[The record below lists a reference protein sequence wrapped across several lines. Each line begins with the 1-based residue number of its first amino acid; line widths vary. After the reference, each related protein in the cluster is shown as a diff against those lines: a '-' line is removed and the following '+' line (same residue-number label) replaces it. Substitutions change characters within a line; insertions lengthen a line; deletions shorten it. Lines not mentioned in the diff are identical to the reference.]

1 MDEPIIIEKI
11 EMKAY
16 LEAVILSESLI
27 AQKLKDLLHNKTKS
41 DRYLDKDVTS
51 VISSISRYSWDQRL
65 APFLKEQVLDWW
77 KRRCTLF
84 HSKAYVLNSLD
95 KNQKKL
101 EELAMDG
108 AYLNAQ
114 LNHILFT
121 YKEPNVIRVSV

>member
-16 LEAVILSESLI
+16 LEAIILSESLI
-27 AQKLKDLLHNKTKS
+27 AHKLKDLLYDKNKS

-51 VISSISRYSWDQRL
+51 VISSISRYTWDQRL
-65 APFLKEQVLDWW
+65 VLFLKEQVLVWW
-77 KRRCTLF
+77 KRRCAFL
-84 HSKAYVLNSLD
+84 HSKDYCINSLD
-95 KNQKKL
+95 ANQKDL

-108 AYLNAQ
+108 AYLNAP

-121 YKEPNVIRVSV
+121 YKEPNMVRVSI